1 MFRRIL
7 SAALITVSLIGAA
20 YATPGAV
27 DKYGC
32 HSHPRHCHSW
42 SDISYM
48 KNGRP
53 YVPSATATTPSRPPK
68 LRANRKHPKRLHL
81 DESQHAIVSS
91 S

>member
-7 SAALITVSLIGAA
+7 SAALIAVSLTGVAF
-20 YATPGAV
+20 ATPGAV
-27 DKYGC
+27 DKHGC

-53 YVPSATATTPSRPPK
+53 YVAFGNGDHTFPTAQV
-68 LRANRKHPKRLHL
+68 KR
-81 DESQHAIVSS
+81 
-91 S
+91 